1 MSFRNLILLLGSV
14 VSATALASDYHS
26 PRVAGMG
33 GAGHAAPILNDGLY
47 LNPSVIAL
55 LPAYSVSA
63 SHESVSGPNNTEPQ
77 TLVQNLS
84 IQDGTNSVFAA
95 GLGYTRKT
103 YGREVHVGAST
114 KIFQTYGV
122 GLGGKFL
129 FGSDSKKSTQDASL
143 SATGA
148 VNDWIQAGLIVDN
161 LMETANTKS
170 WGQYREIIL
179 GLKFN
184 IQKILIVY
192 LDPHL
197 LPGKPGDTFGYELGA
212 ELPIFSDLY
221 IRGGLNKNAF
231 QPALGG
237 YGHGHGFGI
246 GWAFPRIS
254 FDFAITRSFEPA
266 RTNNML
272 FSVTI
277 L

>member
-1 MSFRNLILLLGSV
+1 MSFRAATLLLL
-14 VSATALASDYHS
+14 SAASGTAFASDYHS

-63 SHESVSGPNNTEPQ
+63 SHESASGPDNTEPQ
-77 TLVQNLS
+77 ALVQNIA
-84 IQDGTNSVFAA
+84 IQDGTNSIFAA

-114 KIFQTYGV
+114 RIYQTFGV

-129 FGSDSKKSTQDASL
+129 FGSDSKQSAQDASL

-148 VNDWIQAGLIVDN
+148 INDWIQAGLIIDN
-161 LMETANTKS
+161 LLETSKTKT

-192 LDPHL
+192 FDPHL
-197 LPGKPGDTFGYELGA
+197 LPGSKGDTFGYEFGA
-212 ELPIFSDLY
+212 ELPIFSDFY
-221 IRGGLNKNAF
+221 FRGGLNKNSF

-237 YGHGHGFGI
+237 YGHGHGFGV

-254 FDFAITRSFEPA
+254 LDFAITRSFEPA
-266 RTNNML
+266 RTNNVL